1 MTTSIE
7 DLLRQRAELDEK
19 IEKART
25 EKRDSA
31 FSEIQKIIETAGISI
46 KELHDYFPIRGGAA
60 KPAKAERASPPP
72 KYRDPAN
79 PSNEWSGRG
88 KPSRWLSGYLAQGR
102 KLEEFLIK

>member
-1 MTTSIE
+1 MTVSIE
-7 DLLRQRAELDEK
+7 DLLRQRAELDAQ

-31 FSEIQKIIETAGISI
+31 FSQIQQIIETAGISI
-46 KELHDYFPIRGGAA
+46 RELHDYFPMRGGAD
-60 KPAKAERASPPP
+60 KPAKAERASPPA

-88 KPSRWLSGYLAQGR
+88 KPSRWLSAYLAQGR
-102 KLEEFLIK
+102 KLDEFLIK